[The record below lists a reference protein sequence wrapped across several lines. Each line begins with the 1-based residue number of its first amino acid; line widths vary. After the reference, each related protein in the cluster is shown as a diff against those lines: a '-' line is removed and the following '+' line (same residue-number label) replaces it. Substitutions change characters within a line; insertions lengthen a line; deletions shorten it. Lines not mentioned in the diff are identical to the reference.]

1 MVNCVKCLD
10 FLTLYSLSTRV
21 ITGVYHDLGE
31 VIFWTI
37 LSTCP
42 TLWGEKIVMQILNP
56 STIGLDI
63 DRLGF
68 EEEQKRI
75 YLEALTNSSGMI
87 LATGPE
93 GSGKTITLYTGLN
106 ILNKKNVNIFT
117 VEEPVEINLPGINQ
131 VQVDER
137 IGMSF
142 AKVFKVFLRQFPDII
157 LIGEIRDLETAS
169 IAIRSASSL
178 SESTAKLLFLT
189 IALTNNQ

>member
-1 MVNCVKCLD
+1 
-10 FLTLYSLSTRV
+10 
-21 ITGVYHDLGE
+21 VYHDLGE